1 MNTLNTKKISLRRLV
16 YSAVCLALCL
26 LLPFLTGQIP
36 QVGKALSP
44 MHIPVL
50 LGGFLCGPW
59 WAALVGLIA
68 PVLRSLLFSSPALF
82 PMATAMSFELAAYGL
97 GAGLLY
103 RLLHRRCLRR
113 LGGGHAHW
121 PRVLWHCHVSAA
133 GRQLHLGG
141 LRFRRLRH
149 RSSRYYSASAPDPA
163 HRPGPAKSRKAVIAS
178 RQSV

>member
-1 MNTLNTKKISLRRLV
+1 MNTQNTQKFSLRKLL

-68 PVLRSLLFSSPALF
+68 PVLRFLLFGSPPLF

-97 GAGLLY
+97 AAGLLY
-103 RLLHRRCLRR
+103 RLFPHRVGGVYGALVGAMLIGRVSFGIAMFLL
-113 LGGGHAHW
+113 LGGSYTWEAF
-121 PRVLWHCHVSAA
+121 VSGAFVTA
-133 GRQLHLGG
+133 LPGIILHL
-141 LRFRRLRH
+141 LLIPPIVL
-149 RSSRYYSASAPDPA
+149 ALQ
-163 HRPGPAKSRKAVIAS
+163 KAGKL
-178 RQSV
+178 